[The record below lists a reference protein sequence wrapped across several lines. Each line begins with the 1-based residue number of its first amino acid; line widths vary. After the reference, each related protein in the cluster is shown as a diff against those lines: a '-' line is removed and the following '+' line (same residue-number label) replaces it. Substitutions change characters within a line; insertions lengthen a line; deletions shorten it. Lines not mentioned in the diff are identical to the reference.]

1 MVGPDPL
8 NAKET
13 DGTAF
18 GATAQRLISMI
29 DAVSASLPVRDV
41 SDLFAIFSRDVHELV
56 AIWPSK
62 MDGR

>member
-13 DGTAF
+13 DGTVFA
-18 GATAQRLISMI
+18 AKAQHPFSMI

-41 SDLFAIFSRDVHELV
+41 SDLLAIFSRGVHELV